1 VPPPGVPATASAI
14 APVAPAGTTLA
25 RTLLLG
31 PAGAGGYRPIVA
43 GPGEPHLRR
52 LDLMPATPAG
62 PAGPS
67 RRRPVLALVHLT
79 DVQVLDAQ
87 SPARVD

>member
-1 VPPPGVPATASAI
+1 MRWWPWRRRPATAPVPPPGVPATASAI

-52 LDLMPATPAG
+52 LD
-62 PAGPS
+62 
-67 RRRPVLALVHLT
+67 
-79 DVQVLDAQ
+79 
-87 SPARVD
+87 